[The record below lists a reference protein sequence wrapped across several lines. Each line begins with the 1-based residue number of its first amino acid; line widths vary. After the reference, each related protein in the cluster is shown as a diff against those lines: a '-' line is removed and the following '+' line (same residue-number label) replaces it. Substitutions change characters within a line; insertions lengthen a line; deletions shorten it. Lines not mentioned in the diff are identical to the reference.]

1 MMQYPQITIPPRSEH
16 LWRYTPWKR
25 VHPTKV
31 EEMPKADPI
40 KFSHGVESETQDSS
54 EIARAFIHSISQIC
68 RKIALDNETTEIDL
82 RCSGH
87 ICAGELSIESKGRSN
102 LVIRISGDAG
112 WTGLRVTG
120 SVSGTL
126 SIAYINDLASDA
138 HFLRCEDWKVLRDST
153 LEFAT
158 LSAGGFLNKSDIR
171 FDLIEKGSEVRTGVA
186 SNGYGSRHDDHH
198 LEIKHSVGHTDSSLV
213 MHATC
218 NDSSHSVGTGL
229 LTIKEGADGSDAG
242 QVFRNLLLSEKS
254 RAEAIPELEVLAD
267 DVKAAHGAASA
278 PINQDQIHYLAS
290 RGLSNDE
297 ASALIVE
304 GFLMDAFREIKS
316 DTVVSAL
323 RTRLLVHLECLMNG

>member
-1 MMQYPQITIPPRSEH
+1 MMKYPEITIPPRSEH

-25 VHPTKV
+25 IHPTKV
-31 EEMPKADPI
+31 AEMPKADPM
-40 KFSHGVESETQDSS
+40 KFSHGESHEMQDSQ
-54 EIARAFIHSISQIC
+54 EIARAFIHSVSPIC
-68 RKIALDNETTEIDL
+68 RQISVNNDTQEVDL

-87 ICAGELSIESKGRSN
+87 ICAGELAIESKGHSN

-120 SVSGTL
+120 SVSGSL
-126 SIAYINDLASDA
+126 SIAYINDLASDS
-138 HFLRCEDWKVLRDST
+138 HLLRCEDWNVMRDST

-171 FDLIEKGSEVRTGVA
+171 FDLIEKGSEVRTGIA

-218 NDSSHSVGTGL
+218 NDSAHSVGTGL
-229 LTIKEGADGSDAG
+229 LTITEGADGSDAG

-278 PINQDQIHYLAS
+278 PIDVNQIHYLAS
-290 RGLSNDE
+290 RGLSTEE

-316 DTVVSAL
+316 KSVLSAL